1 MNIEQIL
8 TSIGFQG
15 EIRQQEELKRCTSF
29 SIGGPADF
37 FIIPSDRNEL
47 KNVIQDFRGKKIAY
61 RILGN
66 GTNLLVSDE
75 GVRGMIIKI
84 GPGLGNYSFQGNTVL
99 AESGAPLTALA
110 QAAAQRGLSGLE
122 FAAGI
127 PGTVGGAVV
136 MNAGWQGRDMSQIL
150 KTVRAFN
157 PGKGIKNYINRQ
169 CRFTYRGS
177 RFRGGD
183 EIILAAECELK
194 PDSTSAIKEKTKE
207 NLKKRRRKFPLRY
220 PSAGSIFKNP
230 PGDFAGRLIETAGL
244 KGKRVGDAQI
254 SEKHANFIINQ
265 GRARSGEVLELI
277 ELVRQSVKEKFDIDL
292 ELEIEIWK

>member
-8 TSIGFQG
+8 ASIGFRG
-15 EIRQQEELKRCTSF
+15 EVRQQEELRSHTSF

-37 FIIPSDRNEL
+37 ILIPSDRDEL
-47 KNVIQDFRGKKIAY
+47 VDVVRNFRGRKIAY
-61 RILGN
+61 KILGN

-75 GVRGMIIKI
+75 GVRGMVIKI
-84 GPGLGNYSFQGNTVL
+84 GPGLGNYSFQGKTVL

-110 QAAAQRGLSGLE
+110 QAASRRGLSGLE

-136 MNAGWQGRDMSQIL
+136 MNAGWQGRDISQIL
-150 KTVRAFN
+150 KKVKVFN
-157 PGKGIKNYINRQ
+157 PEKGIQYYTNRQ

-183 EIILAAECELK
+183 EIILEAECELK
-194 PDSTSAIKEKTKE
+194 PDSTSAIEERIKN
-207 NLKKRRRKFPLRY
+207 NLQKRRRKFPLRY

-230 PGDFAGRLIETAGL
+230 PGDAAGRLIEAAGL
-244 KGKRVGDAQI
+244 RGKRVGDAQI

-265 GRARSGEVLELI
+265 GRARAVEVLKLI
-277 ELVRQSVKEKFDIDL
+277 GIAREAVKERSGIEL
-292 ELEIEIWK
+292 ELEIEIWE